1 MYSSYK
7 IHCPFIGTLMRHTK
21 HLFQSNETRKR
32 SENTRY
38 GSGIRASGSL
48 CSGLSSLPVGL
59 SRPLVAACCNRAAYC
74 SRNSGRSR
82 CAAHRPSG
90 RCCLPRTAG
99 GTRRA
104 NVGTHRTNIRARRVN
119 CAVSRTNL
127 VTQCTNPVSRCLARH
142 LINIILIILFRRIL
156 KNLFEEPDQEDANTQ
171 NQQQS
176 KNLHRKPPQEHLF
189 VMCIIQHR
197 KSLEKRF
204 CKNNEHLFFYLKQ
217 SGYRFRGGHYAI
229 IQV

>member
-32 SENTRY
+32 IENTRY
-38 GSGIRASGSL
+38 RSGIRASGSL
-48 CSGLSSLPVGL
+48 SSGLSSLTVGL
-59 SRPLVAACCNRAAYC
+59 SRPVVAACCNRAAC
-74 SRNSGRSR
+74 RNRAAFCRRNPGRSR
-82 CAAHRPSG
+82 CAAQRPSG
-90 RCCLPRTAG
+90 RCCLPGIAG

-104 NVGTHRTNIRARRVN
+104 NCGAHRANIRTSRVN
-119 CAVSRTNL
+119 CAVDRTPL
-127 VTQCTNPVSRCLARH
+127 GTQCTNPVSRCLARH

-204 CKNNEHLFFYLKQ
+204 CENNEHLFL
-217 SGYRFRGGHYAI
+217 I
-229 IQV
+229 